1 MNLEE
6 YQKQR
11 LNSHPDMHSVQLKK
25 QAEFISELLNHNQE
39 NISTES
45 PAGLT
50 YS

>member
-11 LNSHPDMHSVQLKK
+11 LNSHHDMHSVQLK
-25 QAEFISELLNHNQE
+25 QAEFILKALSDNQE
-39 NISTES
+39 NVSNES
-45 PAGLT
+45 PPGLT